1 MIWQLKQCRTLLL
14 CHDRTRHI
22 QMDTG
27 EGEGA
32 LRILGAIAHAS
43 AAPNTVERII
53 SVFKRITM
61 RVGAIVG
68 APAANQ
74 GVFVARVRTGAL
86 RRRGD
91 GGGHSNNERY

>member
-1 MIWQLKQCRTLLL
+1 MIWQVKQRGALLL

-22 QMDTG
+22 QSDTR

-43 AAPNTVERII
+43 AAPNTVERIVG
-53 SVFKRITM
+53 VFKRITM
-61 RVGAIVG
+61 RMGAIVG

-74 GVFVARVRTGAL
+74 GVFVAGVRTGAL
-86 RRRGD
+86 QGRGD
-91 GGGHSNNERY
+91 GDGHGNNER